1 MSKKNKDNVRKIK
14 DYADKIK
21 INSNSEELKE
31 EVIKDKIIEEI
42 EILEKENAVLSERIK
57 EQSKEKILA
66 ELEQEKRKNQ
76 QLSYE
81 FKKIKDKKMPKAKKV
96 STSDKNESK
105 IKDSKKTSKSTKKPA
120 ASAKAESQKSA
131 ASKPKTTKTT
141 NSKNATSKV
150 TTKTASKATN
160 TKAST
165 SKTTAKST
173 QTKPKTTKEATKK
186 TESKTATKTST
197 TKKATPKKTTSKPV
211 AKPKTTTKKPTSKS
225 TTETNK
231 NEDTQTSLNFD
242 TKKIISSL
250 KSSLKKSDK
259 KLFDLEEVYKIL
271 EKSSIVLDDNNN
283 DEFLALLAKEKIIDY
298 NTVEALPYDE
308 VTLSDFDIKDS
319 KINTNLSDT
328 SDHIKWYMRWVGKY
342 GKLLSSEEEVEL
354 AKKIEKGKNPNASK
368 LDIYNAKKAKDEL
381 INRNLRLVINIAKKY
396 KTRGLPFAD
405 LISEGNSGLIKA
417 VNKYEYQ
424 RGFKVSTYATWWIR
438 QSITRAIADQARTI
452 RIPVHMVET
461 INKLSKVNRE
471 LIQELGRQPTDAEL
485 AQAMGPGF
493 NDKKINQIRLINI
506 DPSSLDKSIST
517 KGESFLY
524 DFVEDKRLENPLDF
538 ATNKEIIDKINEIL
552 PKYLNEKEVKVIRM
566 RNGLDKDE
574 NGIPQF
580 KSLEEIGEIFEVTKE
595 RIRQIESKAMKKLKD
610 KAYKDLKHFKER

>member
-21 INSNSEELKE
+21 INSNNEELRE
-31 EVIKDKIIEEI
+31 EVIKNKIIEEI
-42 EILEKENAVLSERIK
+42 EILKKENEALNKRIK
-57 EQSKEKILA
+57 EQNKEKILA
-66 ELEQEKRKNQ
+66 ELEKEKRKNQ

-96 STSDKNESK
+96 ATNDKSESNETT
-105 IKDSKKTSKSTKKPA
+105 KKTSKAVEKKATPSKETKGKTTTTKKV
-120 ASAKAESQKSA
+120 
-131 ASKPKTTKTT
+131 SKPK
-141 NSKNATSKV
+141 
-150 TTKTASKATN
+150 
-160 TKAST
+160 
-165 SKTTAKST
+165 AKST
-173 QTKPKTTKEATKK
+173 ATKK
-186 TESKTATKTST
+186 TATNEE
-197 TKKATPKKTTSKPV
+197 ATQ
-211 AKPKTTTKKPTSKS
+211 
-225 TTETNK
+225 NLL
-231 NEDTQTSLNFD
+231 DLD

-250 KSSLKKSDK
+250 KSSLKKSEK
-259 KLFDLEEVYKIL
+259 ELFDLEEVYKIL
-271 EKSSIVLDDNNN
+271 EKSNIVLSDENN

-298 NTVEALPYDE
+298 NTIEALPYDE
-308 VTLSDFDIKDS
+308 VTLSDFNIKDS

-368 LDIYNAKKAKDEL
+368 IDIYNAKKAKDEL

>member
-21 INSNSEELKE
+21 FNSNNEELRE
-31 EVIKDKIIEEI
+31 EVIKNKIIEEI
-42 EILEKENAVLSERIK
+42 EILKKENADLNKRIK
-57 EQSKEKILA
+57 KQNKEKILA
-66 ELEQEKRKNQ
+66 ELENEKRKNQ

-96 STSDKNESK
+96 STSDNNESILK
-105 IKDSKKTSKSTKKPA
+105 ESKKTSKVA
-120 ASAKAESQKSA
+120 
-131 ASKPKTTKTT
+131 PKTTTP
-141 NSKNATSKV
+141 
-150 TTKTASKATN
+150 TKDGS
-160 TKAST
+160 
-165 SKTTAKST
+165 
-173 QTKPKTTKEATKK
+173 KK
-186 TESKTATKTST
+186 TVNT
-197 TKKATPKKTTSKPV
+197 TKKAKASVKTNSV
-211 AKPKTTTKKPTSKS
+211 KTTTKKAETKATATKPKVAKDNLKKEVSSAAPKSKS
-225 TTETNK
+225 SSKTKQKVNKTATKKSKEEGTKET
-231 NEDTQTSLNFD
+231 QISLDFD
-242 TKKIISSL
+242 AKKIISSL

-259 KLFDLEEVYKIL
+259 DLFDLEEVYKIL
-271 EKSSIVLDDNNN
+271 EKSNIVLDDNNN
-283 DEFLALLAKEKIIDY
+283 DDFLALLAKEKIIDY

-342 GKLLSSEEEVEL
+342 GKLLSSEEEVIL
-354 AKKIEKGKNPNASK
+354 AKKIEKGKNPTASK

-485 AQAMGPGF
+485 AIAMDPGF